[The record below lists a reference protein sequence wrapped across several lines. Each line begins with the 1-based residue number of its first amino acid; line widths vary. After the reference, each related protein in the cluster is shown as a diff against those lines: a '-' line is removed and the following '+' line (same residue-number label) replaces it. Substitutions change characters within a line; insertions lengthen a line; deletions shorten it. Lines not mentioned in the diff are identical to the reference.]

1 MLSLVSRPF
10 LIAVTILIILAVL
23 QSDMTDEDIR
33 DGKRRYSR
41 FLFFLIFFLFIHLFR
56 LRSWRIKLYE
66 WHSQRGP
73 RASCQSLYPL
83 LSPLF
88 HTVMQFLT
96 SVSYCL
102 PLCTNEVEK
111 GDYSNK
117 KAEGFL
123 AAYLTRVASDLLR
136 RLYHALCGTVQAAL
150 TTLHI
155 VSDSGLFP
163 RGRR

>member
-1 MLSLVSRPF
+1 MAQPTRTSRLLSESLPSSFPVIPHGNAVSHF
-10 LIAVTILIILAVL
+10 
-23 QSDMTDEDIR
+23 
-33 DGKRRYSR
+33 R
-41 FLFFLIFFLFIHLFR
+41 FLL
-56 LRSWRIKLYE
+56 
-66 WHSQRGP
+66 
-73 RASCQSLYPL
+73 
-83 LSPLF
+83 
-88 HTVMQFLT
+88 
-96 SVSYCL
+96 
-102 PLCTNEVEK
+102 LCTNEVEK